1 MHVVDMLVLG
11 ALLIGVVLGLL
22 RGFLTQITGVA
33 GILGGLWLADRYHE
47 GLRVRVVDRFLSGT
61 HNGIV
66 AFMAILITTILTAAL
81 VSWALRKVVDN
92 LELGTY
98 DRVMGALF
106 GSLKAALVCAGLLL
120 AVATF
125 APSNGGLMR
134 AIGDSRSGPLL
145 WEGMDRVAAWLP
157 GEYGARASHY
167 VQRTRPEPPPDTA
180 GQPNPHDLDPHAAPR
195 LPEALPDELRPPDP
209 GTPDTSGTPG
219 PDAATSLTVPEE
231 PERPA
236 VDDPR

>member
-33 GILGGLWLADRYHE
+33 GILGGLWLADRYHDP
-47 GLRVRVVDRFLSGT
+47 LRVRVVDRFLDTG
-61 HNGIV
+61 HNGVV
-66 AFMAILITTILTAAL
+66 AFISILLATILTAAL
-81 VSWALRKVVDN
+81 AGWALRR
-92 LELGTY
+92 LIESFELGTY

-125 APSNGGLMR
+125 APSQGGLMR
-134 AIGDSRSGPLL
+134 AIANSRAGPLL

-157 GEYGARASHY
+157 GEYGERASTFVHS
-167 VQRTRPEPPPDTA
+167 RRPAPA
-180 GQPNPHDLDPHAAPR
+180 GDAGTPGDPAAGPYFLDPYAPPE
-195 LPEALPDELRPPDP
+195 LPEALPAEFQPPATAEDP
-209 GTPDTSGTPG
+209 H
-219 PDAATSLTVPEE
+219 AATTPLTVPEE
-231 PERPA
+231 PPPPPQHE
-236 VDDPR
+236 